1 MRGMI
6 VAAGRGTRLRPLTD
20 LCPKPALPVRGVPLV
35 AWQLAFLAHHGV
47 REVVVNTHH
56 LPEVLEETAR
66 RFCPPGVALHFS
78 REDTLL
84 DTGGAIRRVA
94 AFLRESDPC
103 VVIGGD
109 MVIDVDLGALV
120 RAHAERRAAATLL
133 LRDDPRADR
142 FGSVGVDRDGVVRRI
157 GSRFRFGDRAGAEDD
172 GGGDTAPGETRAGV
186 YTWVNVFSRA
196 ALDTL
201 PDREVFG
208 HFDGWLAPRLAAGAR
223 DVHGV
228 FLPCVWEPVGT
239 LAEYLAVQWT
249 RRELAYL
256 DVEAAARAAGAR
268 VETRRVLGAGAE
280 LGAGASLDRVVVWE
294 RERVP
299 AGFRARDGVYAGGRF
314 HAVEPESAESG
325 SAESVSG
332 MDRGGVG
339 T

>member
-1 MRGMI
+1 MI

-20 LCPKPALPVRGVPLV
+20 LCPKPALPVRGLPLV

-56 LPEVLEETAR
+56 LPDVLEDAAR
-66 RFCPPGVALHFS
+66 RFRPAGVRLHFS

-94 AFLRESDPC
+94 DFLRESDPC

-120 RAHAERRAAATLL
+120 RVHAERHAAATLL

-142 FGSVGVDRDGVVRRI
+142 FGTVGVDREGVVRRI
-157 GSRFRFGDRAGAEDD
+157 GSRFRFGEGGEGGERGSGAGEAP
-172 GGGDTAPGETRAGV
+172 GGSGPAPGETRAGV

-196 ALDTL
+196 VLDTL

-208 HFDGWLAPRLAAGAR
+208 HFDDWLAPRLAAGAR

-228 FLPCVWEPVGT
+228 FLPCTWEPVGT
-239 LAEYLAVQWT
+239 LEEYLAVQWT
-249 RRELAYL
+249 PRELAYL
-256 DVEAAARAAGAR
+256 DVDAAARAAGAR
-268 VETRRVLGAGAE
+268 VEERRVLGAGAK

-294 RERVP
+294 GERVP
-299 AGFRARDGVYAGGRF
+299 AGFRAREGVYAGGRF
-314 HAVEPESAESG
+314 HAVEPEVAEPE
-325 SAESVSG
+325 AG
-332 MDRGGVG
+332 MDRGGAG

>member
-1 MRGMI
+1 VRGMI

-66 RFCPPGVALHFS
+66 RHCPPGLALRFS

-94 AFLRESDPC
+94 GFLRESDPC

-120 RAHAERRAAATLL
+120 RAHGERRAAATLL
-133 LRDDPRADR
+133 LRDDARADR
-142 FGSVGVDRDGVVRRI
+142 FGTVGVDREGVVRRI
-157 GSRFRFGDRAGAEDD
+157 GSRFRFAE
-172 GGGDTAPGETRAGV
+172 GGDAAPGHGPAPGETRAGV
-186 YTWVNVFSRA
+186 YTWVNVLSRA

-201 PDREVFG
+201 PDREVFS

-228 FLPCVWEPVGT
+228 FLPCLWEPVGT

-268 VETRRVLGAGAE
+268 VEAGRVIGAGAE

-294 RERVP
+294 GERVP
-299 AGFRARDGVYAGGRF
+299 AGFRAREGVYAGGRF
-314 HAVEPESAESG
+314 HAVGPQVAAPDGNPESA
-325 SAESVSG
+325 A
-332 MDRGGVG
+332 DRGGAG